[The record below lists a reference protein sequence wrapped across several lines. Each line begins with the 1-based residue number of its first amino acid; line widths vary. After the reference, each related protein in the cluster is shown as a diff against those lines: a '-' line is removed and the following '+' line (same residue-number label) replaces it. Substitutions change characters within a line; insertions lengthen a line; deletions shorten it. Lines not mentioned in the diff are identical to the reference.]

1 MAVLRLEDKASERE
15 ASDFNLVSPIAFL
28 PAGRM
33 GFQRWEDFPPPPEF
47 DRGIVVQLLS
57 HFLLCVTPGLQDAR
71 NPLPSL
77 SSRVRSN
84 SCPLSQ

>member
-1 MAVLRLEDKASERE
+1 MLSLEDNKASETE

-28 PAGRM
+28 PAGR
-33 GFQRWEDFPPPPEF
+33 GWAFSGGRIFLPLPEF
-47 DRGIVVQLLS
+47 DQGIVVQLLS

-77 SSRVRSN
+77 SSRVRSD
-84 SCPLSQ
+84 SCPLSR